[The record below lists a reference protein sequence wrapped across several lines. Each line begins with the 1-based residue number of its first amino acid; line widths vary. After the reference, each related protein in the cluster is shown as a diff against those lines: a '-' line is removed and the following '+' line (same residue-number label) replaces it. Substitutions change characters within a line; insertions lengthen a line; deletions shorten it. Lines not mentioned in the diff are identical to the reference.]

1 MDALGDGSRFGV
13 EINYSIE
20 EPGILGTAGALDNA
34 RDHLAAE
41 TFVVINGKIITDID
55 IAAALRSHKESG
67 AIATM
72 VLKRNPSLERFTVV
86 EAHDDRVVGFRELS
100 EGERTEGRV
109 PLMFTGIQILEPRVF
124 DWIPRGIYSD
134 IVPTFYRPAIDAG
147 ERINAFVTDARW
159 YEISTLRRYL
169 DISLAMA
176 GSGRIVEGAGCSV
189 DASADVED
197 AVLWDNVRVERGAYL
212 RRVVVGDGVNIAEGT
227 RFENSVV
234 VRGDLLARNPEKPK
248 KAQPGYFEGENYIVP
263 LG

>member
-1 MDALGDGSRFGV
+1 
-13 EINYSIE
+13 
-20 EPGILGTAGALDNA
+20 
-34 RDHLAAE
+34 
-41 TFVVINGKIITDID
+41 
-55 IAAALRSHKESG
+55 
-67 AIATM
+67 
-72 VLKRNPSLERFTVV
+72 
-86 EAHDDRVVGFRELS
+86 
-100 EGERTEGRV
+100 
-109 PLMFTGIQILEPRVF
+109 
-124 DWIPRGIYSD
+124 
-134 IVPTFYRPAIDAG
+134 
-147 ERINAFVTDARW
+147 
-159 YEISTLRRYL
+159 
-169 DISLAMA
+169 MA